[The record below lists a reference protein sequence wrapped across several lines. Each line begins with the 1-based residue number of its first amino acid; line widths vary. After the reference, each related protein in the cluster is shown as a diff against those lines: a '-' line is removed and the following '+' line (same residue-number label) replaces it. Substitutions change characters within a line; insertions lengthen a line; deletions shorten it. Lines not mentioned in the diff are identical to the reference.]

1 MIVVDEQANQV
12 VGSSVRVD
20 SFYEFFNA
28 RAKQLEQ
35 DFKDALEN
43 LTVYEELITVRN
55 ENIENGVENDPN
67 DKMGRCI
74 NS

>member
-1 MIVVDEQANQV
+1 M
-12 VGSSVRVD
+12 
-20 SFYEFFNA
+20 
-28 RAKQLEQ
+28 EQ

-55 ENIENGVENDPN
+55 ENIENGAENDPN